1 MYEYFYVAKQ
11 IERETALMNGWLKP
25 KLLNELS
32 GVPAA
37 VLLCEEL
44 ERKKREGRRRK
55 GTDEG
60 DPLTAADEAASKRVN
75 ELIKRSNSINSQHS
89 ESAESG
95 LLSTLTH
102 RDSFE
107 GGVETK
113 ARSGGKKAPKGQ
125 ARRRQKRGTAGK
137 PRGEGAKGG

>member
-75 ELIKRSNSINSQHS
+75 ELIKRSNSINS
-89 ESAESG
+89 
-95 LLSTLTH
+95 
-102 RDSFE
+102 
-107 GGVETK
+107 
-113 ARSGGKKAPKGQ
+113 
-125 ARRRQKRGTAGK
+125 
-137 PRGEGAKGG
+137 